1 MCLMNEID
9 KIKQDLELLDKEIET
24 AEKEKNQLEG
34 RIIQAKETLKNTYDI
49 DTVEQGQKEIEIL
62 KKNVDDLKVKIN
74 TVYTKLKSEYLW

>member
-1 MCLMNEID
+1 MNEID
-9 KIKQDLELLDKEIET
+9 KIKQDL
-24 AEKEKNQLEG
+24 
-34 RIIQAKETLKNTYDI
+34 KETLKNTYDI

>member
-1 MCLMNEID
+1 MNEID